1 MTENQLSKQFT
12 PLGVF
17 LYALPTIFTMVFMA
31 AYMIVDGIIV
41 AMYVDEYAFSA
52 LNIAYP
58 VISAVVALG
67 LMLSM
72 GSSAIIG
79 KFMGE
84 GKEEE
89 ARRFFSQVYALGII
103 LGLSISATVF
113 FFMDEILALLK
124 CNDVLLPYTRDY
136 LLNYSYF
143 FTLNIL
149 QIFAQTYLVTC
160 GKPILGFVTCLLGG
174 LGNIVFDYLFIAI
187 MGMGVEGA
195 SFGTALGNA
204 IPALFALG
212 YFLLNRKNS
221 LYFVKFKWNFKL
233 VGESCVNGSSEL
245 VTNLA
250 MSITTY
256 LFNIIMLDWAGEVG
270 VASITTVLYIQM
282 FQMGVYTGYSF
293 GVAPLISYKY
303 GAEDH
308 TQLKMMVRV
317 SNIIMLVSS
326 VIVVILSYAFADE
339 AIALFIPQDSHT
351 FTMAK
356 EGLMIY
362 SVCYIFMGCNVFMSS
377 LFTALSNGKI
387 SAILS
392 CTRTL
397 VLLVGF
403 LLILPRIFG
412 LDGVW
417 MAVPLA
423 ELCSLFLAIYF
434 LRKYKN
440 HYGY

>member
-12 PLGVF
+12 PSSIL
-17 LYALPTIFTMVFMA
+17 LYALPTVFTMVFMA
-31 AYMIVDGIIV
+31 TYMIVDGMIV

-79 KFMGE
+79 KLMGE

-89 ARRFFSQVYALGII
+89 ARRFFTQVYVIGIL
-103 LGLSISATVF
+103 LGLGISATVVF
-113 FFMDEILALLK
+113 FVDEIL
-124 CNDVLLPYTRDY
+124 VLLQCSDILFPYTRDY
-136 LLNYSYF
+136 LVSYSYF
-143 FTLNIL
+143 YTLNIL
-149 QIFAQTYLVTC
+149 QIFAQTYLITS
-160 GKPILGFVTCLLGG
+160 GKPILGFVACLLGG
-174 LGNIVFDYLFIAI
+174 LGNIIFDYLFIAI
-187 MGMGVEGA
+187 LGMGVEGA
-195 SFGTALGNA
+195 SFGTAMGNA

-212 YFLLNRKNS
+212 YFIFNRKNT
-221 LYFVKFKWNFKL
+221 LHFVKFHWDFKRI
-233 VGESCVNGSSEL
+233 GESCVNGSSEF
-245 VTNLA
+245 VTNIA
-250 MSITTY
+250 MSITTL
-256 LFNIIMLDWAGEVG
+256 LFNIIMLEWAGEAG

-282 FQMGVYTGYSF
+282 FQMGVYTGFSF

-303 GAEDH
+303 GAKEES
-308 TQLKMMVRV
+308 QLKLLVKV
-317 SNIIMLVSS
+317 GNITMLISS
-326 VIVVILSYAFADE
+326 AVVVVLSYLYAE
-339 AIALFIPQDSHT
+339 QAIALFIPPDSET
-351 FTMAK
+351 FHMAK
-356 EGLMIY
+356 EGLLIY
-362 SVCYIFMGCNVFMSS
+362 NLSYLFMGCNVFQSS

-397 VLLVGF
+397 VLLVAF
-403 LLILPRIFG
+403 LLLLPKIFA

-423 ELCSLFLAIYF
+423 ELLSLFMAVYYLKKF
-434 LRKYKN
+434 QK